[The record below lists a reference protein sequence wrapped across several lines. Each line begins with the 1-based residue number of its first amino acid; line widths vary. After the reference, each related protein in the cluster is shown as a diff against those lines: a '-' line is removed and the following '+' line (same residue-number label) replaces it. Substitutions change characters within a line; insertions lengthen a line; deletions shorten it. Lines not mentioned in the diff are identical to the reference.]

1 MRLLVGARR
10 DRGEVDEEWGRLVT
24 TSFEDYLAAEL
35 DGLLRYATALTGD
48 PYLAQDVVQ
57 DVLVRVRDRW
67 SRLNAPGAYLRRM
80 ITNEYFSWRRRRA
93 NRDVVPAP
101 TRLLDGFASTVDDH
115 STAYAERDE
124 MLARLATLPRKQ
136 CAALV
141 LRYYE
146 NRSDDEIAEV
156 LQCRP
161 GTVRSQIS
169 RALATLRTTE
179 KARVPAPGLG
189 ATR

>member
-1 MRLLVGARR
+1 MATGF
-10 DRGEVDEEWGRLVT
+10 D
-24 TSFEDYLAAEL
+24 DYVAAEL
-35 DGLLRYATALTGD
+35 DGLLRYATALSGD

-57 DVLVRVRDRW
+57 EVLLKARSRW
-67 SRLNAPGAYLRRM
+67 ARLDAPGAYLRRM
-80 ITNEYFSWRRRRA
+80 ITNEYFSWRRRRG
-93 NRDVVPAP
+93 NRDVVPAS
-101 TRLLDGFASTVDDH
+101 TGELDALSEPVADH
-115 STAYAERDE
+115 STEYAERDE

-146 NRSDDEIAEV
+146 NRSDEDIAEV
-156 LQCRP
+156 LHCRP

-179 KARVPAPGLG
+179 QARVSALRLG
-189 ATR
+189 EAR

>member
-1 MRLLVGARR
+1 M
-10 DRGEVDEEWGRLVT
+10 T
-24 TSFEDYLAAEL
+24 TSFDEYVAAEL

-48 PYLAQDVVQ
+48 PHLAQDVVQ
-57 DVLVRVRDRW
+57 EVLLRVRGRW
-67 SRLNAPGAYLRRM
+67 ARLDAPGSYLRRM
-80 ITNEYFSWRRRRA
+80 IVNEYFSWRRRRG
-93 NRDVVPAP
+93 NRDLLFAP
-101 TRLLDGFASTVDDH
+101 NRLLEAFFAPVADH
-115 STAYAERDE
+115 STAYAERDA

-146 NRSDDEIAEV
+146 NRSDEEIAKV
-156 LQCRP
+156 LRCRP

-169 RALATLRTTE
+169 RALATLRATE
-179 KARVPAPGLG
+179 PAPVAAPGLG